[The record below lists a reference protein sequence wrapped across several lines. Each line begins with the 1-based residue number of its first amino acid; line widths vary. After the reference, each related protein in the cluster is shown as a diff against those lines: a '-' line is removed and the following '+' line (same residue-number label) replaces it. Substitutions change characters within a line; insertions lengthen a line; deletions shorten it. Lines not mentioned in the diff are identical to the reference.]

1 MPPSEVNQLLAGQE
15 SQPEVDRG
23 RWLRAKS
30 TTLRATSRNVCL
42 QDVGWIDPTLQAA
55 VHAKTNHLLE
65 PIMVLCEKCSDRVL
79 IAAAG
84 PLQKVARVARLAHD
98 RRAHDFITVRWTRL
112 YTDEVSDHDRRSAP
126 KAAGNPV
133 VMSG

>member
-15 SQPEVDRG
+15 SQPEVNRG
-23 RWLRAKS
+23 RRLGEVNDPAGYLEKR
-30 TTLRATSRNVCL
+30 LL

-55 VHAKTNHLLE
+55 VHAKANHLLE
-65 PIMVLCEKCSDRVL
+65 PIMVLCEKCSDCVL

-84 PLQKVARVARLAHD
+84 PLQKVARVACLAHD
-98 RRAHDFITVRWTRL
+98 RRAHDFLTVRWTRL
-112 YTDEVSDHDRRSAP
+112 YTGEVSDHDRKSAP